1 MMKSDVALGWKSISG
16 YRHQVEGRENEDAVV
31 ATTDHPLFDA
41 LMIVADGMGGHDEPK
56 LAAETAAAAARDYLL
71 RPDLVER
78 YSEAG
83 SPLEFLRQALRYA
96 NQRVVALGV
105 RSGRQPGST
114 LTVAAVADGKLHVT
128 HAGDGSTMLLREG
141 RLRPLVGG
149 EEQRLGNR
157 PREYL
162 GRAPQL
168 ETEEAT
174 ETLARG
180 DRVLIC
186 TDGLTRYFNQAM
198 VGGGNG
204 LREVL
209 GRASADPQAIAN
221 QLTAH
226 SRTDQYDDDT
236 TVVVAEVVE
245 MRNVSVPRRTASR
258 AAPAAEALWRPALT
272 VGVLFVLVLAGAWYA
287 LSRWT
292 PLGGKPSNAGVA
304 VSEHPPRP
312 AGTATPLPRENLVLL
327 DAAGRRFF
335 SLHGRPS
342 APPAD
347 PVDLQAMRVGADGR
361 LQLAG
366 HYRWDPG
373 KGTLSD
379 LRGKRSWSVDLDVET
394 GTLRAPAAG
403 TIQVITD
410 PAGATCWINGAR
422 VGETPV
428 KRPLRAGLA
437 QVRVLW
443 DDGREKSAPVYV
455 PAGDVGSVEFHSG
468 SGS

>member
-1 MMKSDVALGWKSISG
+1 MKKSEIALGWKSISG
-16 YRHQVEGRENEDAVV
+16 YRHQVEGRENEDVVV

-41 LMIVADGMGGHDEPK
+41 LMIVADGMGGHDDPK

-96 NQRVVALGV
+96 NQRVAALAARG
-105 RSGRQPGST
+105 GRQPGST
-114 LTVAAVADGKLHVT
+114 LTVAAVADGELHVA

-174 ETLARG
+174 EPLAPG

-245 MRNVSVPRRTASR
+245 MRNVSAPRR
-258 AAPAAEALWRPALT
+258 AAPRAVPAASAPWRAVLPVAA
-272 VGVLFVLVLAGAWYA
+272 LFVLVLAGAWYA
-287 LSRWT
+287 LSRWS
-292 PLGGKPSNAGVA
+292 PLGGKPVSAGVA

-312 AGTATPLPRENLVLL
+312 VGTATALPRENLVLL
-327 DAAGRRFF
+327 DATGRRFF
-335 SLHGRPS
+335 SLRGRPA
-342 APPAD
+342 APPPD
-347 PVDLQAMRVGADGR
+347 PVELQAMRVGTDGR

-366 HYRWDPG
+366 RYRWDPV

-379 LRGKRSWSVDLDVET
+379 LRGKRSWAVEFDVET
-394 GTLRAPAAG
+394 GALRAPAAG
-403 TIQVITD
+403 TIQVTTE
-410 PAGATCWINGAR
+410 PSGATCWINGTR
-422 VGETPV
+422 VGPTPV

-443 DDGREKSAPVYV
+443 ENGREKSAPVYV
-455 PAGDVGSVEFHSG
+455 PAGDVGGVELRSG